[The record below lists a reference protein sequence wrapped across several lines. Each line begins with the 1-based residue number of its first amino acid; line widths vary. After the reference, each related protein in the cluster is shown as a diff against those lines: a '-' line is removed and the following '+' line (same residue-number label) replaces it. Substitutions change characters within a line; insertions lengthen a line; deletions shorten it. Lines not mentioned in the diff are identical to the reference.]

1 MGFKPPA
8 LFVIITPMAETL
20 GSLIDKLTIKEIR
33 LWHAENAPTETTEG
47 IKSQIKDMEKE
58 INEFIKQ
65 ALTGVVRIR
74 DQKFKFY
81 KNPKKESPLEK
92 IETIGPLA
100 SLLAKEN
107 LTLWHLEDEIRVED
121 QPDAQIVKLKRKIDA
136 ANQIR
141 NNLIDKIDEVL
152 EKACQKK

>member
-1 MGFKPPA
+1 MKQNKSKIG
-8 LFVIITPMAETL
+8 IL
-20 GSLIDKLTIKEIR
+20 GYGEV
-33 LWHAENAPTETTEG
+33 G
-47 IKSQIKDMEKE
+47 
-58 INEFIKQ
+58 Q
-65 ALTGVVRIR
+65 AVA
-74 DQKFKFY
+74 KFY

-152 EKACQKK
+152 EKACKKK